1 MSLKEK
7 KIIVGISGGIA
18 AYKTA
23 FLIRLLKKEGA
34 DIRAIMTRNATW
46 FITRLTIE
54 TLCQH
59 PVAVEMFPEEQYVAT
74 HHIDLASWPDLF
86 VVAPA
91 TANFIGKVA
100 SGISDD
106 MLTTVVCAAQAP
118 VMIAPSMNSQMYL
131 NPITQQNIEKLR
143 AVGYIFIDPNVG
155 EMACE
160 TTGPG
165 RMAEPEEIVQ
175 FIKKHFEKKKLL
187 KNKRVLITAGPC
199 REPIDP
205 VRFISNRSSG
215 KMGYALAAAAY
226 EAGAEVTL
234 VSGPVD
240 MQPAVPVK
248 LIAVETTEQMYRAV
262 GKEFK
267 KTDILIMAAAPAD
280 FTPKKI
286 ASQKIKKEAQG
297 SFKLE
302 LSSTIDILKAVKEDK
317 KKSQKII
324 GFALETENGIE
335 NATAKLKKKE
345 LDLVVL
351 NSLEDAVPFESDKN
365 KVTLIDKKGRTE
377 SLPTMPKMELA
388 RVLIEHISRLE

>member
-1 MSLKEK
+1 MSLKDK

-23 FLIRLLKKEGA
+23 FLIRLLKKEGV
-34 DIRAIMTRNATW
+34 DVRAIMTRNATQ

-59 PVAVEMFPEEQYVAT
+59 PVAVEMFPSEQYVAT

-86 VVAPA
+86 VIAPA

-100 SGISDD
+100 SGVSDD
-106 MLTTVVCAAQAP
+106 MLTTVICASQAP
-118 VMIAPSMNSQMYL
+118 VMIAASMNSQMYL
-131 NPITQQNIEKLR
+131 NSITQQNIEKLR
-143 AVGYIFIDPNVG
+143 GAGYIFIDPNVG

-160 TTGPG
+160 TYGPG
-165 RMAEPEEIVQ
+165 RMAEPEEILQ

-187 KNKRVLITAGPC
+187 KNKKVLITAGPC

-215 KMGYALAAAAY
+215 RMGYALAAAAY

-234 VSGPVD
+234 ISGPVN
-240 MQPAVPVK
+240 MQPSVPVK
-248 LIAVETTEQMYRAV
+248 LINIETTEQMYRAV
-262 GKEFK
+262 EKEFK
-267 KTDILIMAAAPAD
+267 KADILIMAAAPAD
-280 FTPKKI
+280 FTPKKT
-286 ASQKIKKEAQG
+286 ASRKIKKEG
-297 SFKLE
+297 RESFKLE
-302 LSSTIDILKAVKEDK
+302 LSSTIDILKAVKKDK
-317 KKSQKII
+317 KKGKTIV

-335 NATAKLKKKE
+335 NAKVKLKNKG

-351 NSLEDAVPFESDKN
+351 NSMEDGVPFESDQN
-365 KVTLIDKKGRTE
+365 KVTLIDKKGHIQ
-377 SLPTMPKMELA
+377 SVPTMPKMELA
-388 RVLIEHISRLE
+388 RVLIEQISRFK

>member
-1 MSLKEK
+1 MSLKDK

-34 DIRAIMTRNATW
+34 DVRAIMTRNATW

-100 SGISDD
+100 SGVSDD

-131 NPITQQNIEKLR
+131 NPITLQNIEKLR

-175 FIKKHFEKKKLL
+175 IIKKHFEKKKLL
-187 KNKRVLITAGPC
+187 KNKKVLITAGPC

-335 NATAKLKKKE
+335 NATAKLKKKG